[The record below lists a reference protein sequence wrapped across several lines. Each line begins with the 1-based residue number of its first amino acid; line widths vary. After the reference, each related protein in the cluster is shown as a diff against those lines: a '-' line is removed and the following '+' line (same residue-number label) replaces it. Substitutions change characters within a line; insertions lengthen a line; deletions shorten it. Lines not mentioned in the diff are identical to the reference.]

1 MRTPN
6 AERQTPNAKRQI
18 TRILVAGDHF
28 ILPSIFADAIR
39 AEVKSAIEF
48 REYQSPW
55 PGVPFGKIGEVT
67 EASGSEDEIIDALKG
82 VTIYVANHAPL
93 TKKILE
99 GALDLK
105 LAVIARG
112 GPTNANVKA
121 ATQRGVLVCNAPGR
135 NATATAEHTI
145 SLILAVLRR
154 IPETHAALAHGE
166 WRGDYYEYDKCGLEL
181 ANCSAGLIGYGAIGS
196 RVARMLRGFGCQ
208 VLAYDPYA
216 NPETFG
222 DLAQNVELDEL
233 LSRSRIVSLHARATP
248 ETKGI
253 IGAKQLAVMP
263 PGSVLINCARGTL
276 VNYDA
281 YCDAL
286 DSGHLWGAGFDVF
299 PEEPIPADSRLLKT
313 PHIVMTP
320 HIAGASNQTAEKAAR
335 IPAGE
340 ISRFLQAEHL
350 EHGVNSE
357 PAAGNSVWAGASIRP
372 NVCTRSRCSL

>member
-28 ILPSIFADAIR
+28 ILPSIFAVAIR
-39 AEVKSAIEF
+39 DEVKSAIEF

-55 PGVPFGKIGEVT
+55 PGVPFGKIGEVK
-67 EASGSEDEIIDALKG
+67 EASGSEDEIIAALQG

-99 GALDLK
+99 GAPDLK

-121 ATQRGVLVCNAPGR
+121 ATQRGVLLCNARGR
-135 NATATAEHTI
+135 NATAAAEDTI
-145 SLILAVLRR
+145 SLILAVRRR
-154 IPETHAALAHGE
+154 ILETHAALAHGE

-181 ANCSAGLIGYGAIGS
+181 EDCAAGLIGYGAIGS
-196 RVARMLRGFGCQ
+196 RVARMLRGFGCH
-208 VLAYDPYA
+208 VLVYDPYA
-216 NPETFG
+216 KPETLG

-248 ETKGI
+248 ETQGM
-253 IGAKQLAVMP
+253 IGAKQLAAMP
-263 PGSVLINCARGTL
+263 TGSVLINCARGTL

-281 YCDAL
+281 VCDAL
-286 DSGHLWGAGFDVF
+286 ETAHLCVAAFAVF
-299 PEEPIPADSRLLKT
+299 PEAPLPPNSLLLQT
-313 PHIVMTP
+313 PHLLTP
-320 HIAGASNQTAEKAAR
+320 PH
-335 IPAGE
+335 
-340 ISRFLQAEHL
+340 
-350 EHGVNSE
+350 
-357 PAAGNSVWAGASIRP
+357 
-372 NVCTRSRCSL
+372 

>member
-1 MRTPN
+1 MRTPDT
-6 AERQTPNAKRQI
+6 ERRTPNAKRQT

-28 ILPSIFADAIR
+28 ILPSIFSDAIR

-48 REYQSPW
+48 CEYQSPW

-67 EASGSEDEIIDALKG
+67 EASGSEDEIIDALQG

-99 GALDLK
+99 GAPNLK

-112 GPTNANVKA
+112 GPTNANVEA
-121 ATQRGVLVCNAPGR
+121 ATQCGVLVCNAPGR

-166 WRGDYYEYDKCGLEL
+166 WRGDYYEYNKCGLEL
-181 ANCSAGLIGYGAIGS
+181 EDCTAGLIGYGAIGS
-196 RVARMLRGFGCQ
+196 RVARMLRGFGCH

-248 ETKGI
+248 ESKGI

-276 VNYDA
+276 VDYDA
-281 YCDAL
+281 VCDAL
-286 DSGHLWGAGFDVF
+286 DSDHLWGAGFDVF
-299 PEEPIPADSRLLKT
+299 PEEPIPANSRLLKT

-320 HIAGASNQTAEKAAR
+320 HIAGASKQTAEKAAR
-335 IPAGE
+335 IAAGE
-340 ISRFLQAEHL
+340 IRHFLQDEPL
-350 EHGVNSE
+350 EHCINPEAV
-357 PAAGNSVWAGASIRP
+357 AGQSV
-372 NVCTRSRCSL
+372 